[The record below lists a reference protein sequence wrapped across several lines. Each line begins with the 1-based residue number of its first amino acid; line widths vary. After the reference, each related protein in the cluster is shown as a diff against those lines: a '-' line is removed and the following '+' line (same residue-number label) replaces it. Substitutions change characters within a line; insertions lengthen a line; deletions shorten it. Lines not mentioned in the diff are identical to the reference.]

1 MEDEEFPDD
10 LSSRA
15 GHDIFDSDA
24 EDDHQM
30 FLNESQKNLEKAAC
44 IVWSFF
50 VFKTGVIL
58 HITYII
64 FYLKIKDGQFLPQN
78 AVKLTHPVVKK
89 NK

>member
-1 MEDEEFPDD
+1 MKLKCNFCFCFFLKESFLEAPVTSFLIFGFSASLIIVICYFTCFLEDEEFPDD

-44 IVWSFF
+44 IV
-50 VFKTGVIL
+50 
-58 HITYII
+58 
-64 FYLKIKDGQFLPQN
+64 
-78 AVKLTHPVVKK
+78 
-89 NK
+89 